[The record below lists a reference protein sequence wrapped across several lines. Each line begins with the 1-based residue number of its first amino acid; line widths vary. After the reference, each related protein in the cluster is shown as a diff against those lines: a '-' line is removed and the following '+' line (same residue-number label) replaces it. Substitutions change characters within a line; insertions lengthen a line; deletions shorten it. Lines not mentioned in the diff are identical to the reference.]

1 MCLKILLSE
10 RERMHSFLFS
20 GACHGTT
27 NPTFFSLKQN
37 TRMSS
42 LNNSAPEQLCYIPC
56 NLCNIILAV
65 NVPCSCL
72 FETVTVRCGQCTNLC
87 SINMAA
93 SFQSRAGKEIQVPN
107 YTSSEYR
114 IELGS
119 SSSKGKNKL
128 PKRPRIM
135 NTTTQ
140 ERVVNRPPDKRHR
153 APSLYNQFIK
163 EEIQRIKLNNP
174 DISHREAFSTAAK
187 NWARF
192 PHIHFG
198 LMLETATQ
206 PKLNDDS
213 TEHFQ
218 QLLK

>member
-1 MCLKILLSE
+1 
-10 RERMHSFLFS
+10 
-20 GACHGTT
+20 
-27 NPTFFSLKQN
+27 
-37 TRMSS
+37 MSS

-56 NLCNIILAV
+56 NLCNIILA
-65 NVPCSCL
+65 
-72 FETVTVRCGQCTNLC
+72 
-87 SINMAA
+87 
-93 SFQSRAGKEIQVPN
+93 VPN

>member
-1 MCLKILLSE
+1 
-10 RERMHSFLFS
+10 
-20 GACHGTT
+20 
-27 NPTFFSLKQN
+27 
-37 TRMSS
+37 MSS
-42 LNNSAPEQLCYIPC
+42 SHNSAPEQLCYIPC

-65 NVPCSCL
+65 NVPCNSL

-87 SINMAA
+87 SVNLAA
-93 SFQSRAGKEIQVPN
+93 SFQSRAGKDVQVPN

-114 IELGS
+114 IDLGS
-119 SSSKGKNKL
+119 SSRCKTTL
-128 PKRPRIM
+128 PKRATTI

-140 ERVVNRPPDKRHR
+140 ERVVNR
-153 APSLYNQFIK
+153 Q
-163 EEIQRIKLNNP
+163 EIQRIKLNNP
-174 DISHREAFSTAAK
+174 DITHREAFSTAAK

-198 LMLETATQ
+198 LMLETDNQ

-213 TEHFQ
+213 TEPFH

>member
-1 MCLKILLSE
+1 
-10 RERMHSFLFS
+10 
-20 GACHGTT
+20 
-27 NPTFFSLKQN
+27 
-37 TRMSS
+37 MSS
-42 LNNSAPEQLCYIPC
+42 SNNSAPEQLCYIPC

-65 NVPCSCL
+65 NVPCSSL
-72 FETVTVRCGQCTNLC
+72 FETVTVRCGQCANLC
-87 SINMAA
+87 SVNLAT
-93 SFQSRAGKEIQVPN
+93 SFQSRAGKDIQVANN

-114 IELGS
+114 FDLGS
-119 SSSKGKNKL
+119 SSRSKNKL
-128 PKRPRIM
+128 PKRAPTI
-135 NTTTQ
+135 TTTP
-140 ERVVNRPPDKRHR
+140 ETVVNRPPDKRHR

-174 DISHREAFSTAAK
+174 DITHREAFSTAAK

-198 LMLETATQ
+198 LMLETDSQ

>member
-1 MCLKILLSE
+1 
-10 RERMHSFLFS
+10 
-20 GACHGTT
+20 
-27 NPTFFSLKQN
+27 
-37 TRMSS
+37 MSS
-42 LNNSAPEQLCYIPC
+42 SNNSAPEQLCYIPC

-65 NVPCSCL
+65 NVPCSSL
-72 FETVTVRCGQCTNLC
+72 FETITVRCGQCSNLC
-87 SINMAA
+87 SVNMAA
-93 SFQSRAGKEIQVPN
+93 SFQSRAGKDIQVPS

-114 IELGS
+114 IDLGS
-119 SSSKGKNKL
+119 SSRCKNKQL
-128 PKRPRIM
+128 PKRPTALS
-135 NTTTQ
+135 TTTP

-174 DISHREAFSTAAK
+174 DITHREAFSTAAK

-198 LMLETATQ
+198 LMLETDNQ

-213 TEHFQ
+213 SEPFH

>member
-1 MCLKILLSE
+1 
-10 RERMHSFLFS
+10 
-20 GACHGTT
+20 
-27 NPTFFSLKQN
+27 
-37 TRMSS
+37 MSS
-42 LNNSAPEQLCYIPC
+42 SNNSAPEQLCYIPC

-65 NVPCSCL
+65 NVPCSSS

-87 SINMAA
+87 SVNLAA
-93 SFQSRAGKEIQVPN
+93 SFQSRVPN

-114 IELGS
+114 IDLGS
-119 SSSKGKNKL
+119 SSRSKNKQL
-128 PKRPRIM
+128 PQKRPTTL
-135 NTTTQ
+135 NTIAP

-163 EEIQRIKLNNP
+163 EEIQRIKLSNP
-174 DISHREAFSTAAK
+174 DIIHREAFSTAAK

-198 LMLETATQ
+198 LMLENDNQ
-206 PKLNDDS
+206 PKLDDDS
-213 TEHFQ
+213 TEPFH

>member
-1 MCLKILLSE
+1 
-10 RERMHSFLFS
+10 
-20 GACHGTT
+20 
-27 NPTFFSLKQN
+27 
-37 TRMSS
+37 MSS
-42 LNNSAPEQLCYIPC
+42 SHNSAPEQLCYIPC

-65 NVPCSCL
+65 NVPCNSL
-72 FETVTVRCGQCTNLC
+72 FETVTVRCGQCSNLC
-87 SINMAA
+87 SVNLAA
-93 SFQSRAGKEIQVPN
+93 SFQSRAGKDVQVPN

-114 IELGS
+114 IDLGS
-119 SSSKGKNKL
+119 SSRCKNKL
-128 PKRPRIM
+128 PKRATTI

-174 DISHREAFSTAAK
+174 DITHREAFSTAAK

-198 LMLETATQ
+198 LMLETDNQ

-213 TEHFQ
+213 AEPFH